1 MSTVAFYDNY
11 APPVKDG
18 QYTVTVSQ
26 SLAADTTAVP
36 SAPQAPVS
44 QTFILRG
51 PRFVLDPADVQR
63 AFPADSSTGVF
74 DEFLPMLVLNSRSL
88 PWEREMDVTGE
99 VASTLYPWMAL
110 LTFDASELLVPGG
123 GTPPPAGSQQSP
135 TRAAAMSLHDVMNPP
150 AGTLGPSLTLEDDE
164 DPTTQCN
171 VIEMTTA
178 TFEGLLGGVDDLRM
192 LAHVREV
199 TTDSKESSVAAQT
212 WFSTVIANRFALP
225 PEGGAASRANV
236 VHLVS
241 IEGFDKYLGAGAP
254 SVPAGTERVR
264 MISLYAWAFTTLP
277 DPVENFQQLSL
288 NLISRASDAGSG
300 LLMRI
305 PPPAWAQSVAAPD
318 PATAMAVERI
328 QDGYTALSYRTQSG
342 GETFGW
348 YRGPFSPVPVT
359 EFMGNAPPNTPAN
372 PKAPTSASD
381 ALIYDQ
387 VNGLFDTS
395 YAVAFQTGRSLALAS
410 LPFATALLQYRRES
424 HTLLDQL
431 LELMRDPLLSRKL
444 AADGI
449 LDATTGS
456 LTPAG
461 VTDLAEL
468 LAGGLTPN
476 AMVDVMATALIDG
489 IAAQVG
495 VSGGFSA
502 ADAQQQPSDPPTP
515 PPAQS
520 IPAELSALMQDPSVT
535 DLLLQLS
542 GLQTGTPGSGTF
554 QAAALPD
561 LIVEWLAQTAL
572 LHGVPFSN
580 LVPDERMLPAESIRF
595 FYLDPNWI
603 DAVID
608 GALSAGIQSSRD
620 SQFTQILRDPLHDA
634 VDGAILEVRNKL
646 RAVPSGGPA
655 PALGTRAGFVLRSAL
670 VEGWPGLEIRAWS
683 SADST
688 TPMKPL
694 RLDRVA
700 PGVMIAI
707 YPDTPV
713 KVELNEP
720 SEGLVFGMEDAGIG
734 LRYLPGTTGETP
746 GNEGQLLPGPHDEG
760 VWLAPAVIAG
770 LRRPGLD
777 LGPIQIAGSGGL
789 AAALQKLLPG
799 ETEALGPAALA
810 VQMVKVPEQMLFC
823 PKLPPPKL
831 TQLRPSPS

>member
-1 MSTVAFYDNY
+1 MSTVAFYDNW

-18 QYTVTVSQ
+18 QFTVTVSQ
-26 SLAADTTAVP
+26 SLTADTTSVP
-36 SAPQAPVS
+36 SAPQPPVS

-51 PRFVLDPADVQR
+51 PRFVVDPADVQR

-74 DEFLPMLVLNSRSL
+74 DEFLPMIVLNSRSL

-99 VASTLYPWMAL
+99 VASTLYPWVAL
-110 LTFDASELLVPGG
+110 LVFDASELLVPGG
-123 GTPPPAGSQQSP
+123 GDPPPAGSQQSP

-150 AGTLGPSLTLEDDE
+150 AGTLGPTLTLEDDE
-164 DPTTQCN
+164 DPTKIQCN
-171 VIEMTTA
+171 VIEMASA

-199 TTDSKESSVAAQT
+199 TTESKESSVAAQT

-225 PEGGAASRANV
+225 PKGGAASRANV

-241 IEGFDKYLGAGAP
+241 LEGFDTHLGAAAP
-254 SVPAGTERVR
+254 TVPGGIDRVR

-277 DPVENFQQLSL
+277 DPAENFEQLSL
-288 NLISRASDAGSG
+288 NLISPASDGGSG

-305 PPPAWAQSVAAPD
+305 PPPAWAESVAAPD
-318 PATAMAVERI
+318 AATAMAVQRI

-359 EFMGNAPPNTPAN
+359 EFMGNAPPGTPAN
-372 PKAPTSASD
+372 PEAPTSASD

-410 LPFATALLQYRRES
+410 LPFATALLQYRRDS

-431 LELMRDPLLSRKL
+431 LELMRDPLLAPKL
-444 AADGI
+444 VADGI
-449 LDATTGS
+449 LDQTGS
-456 LTPAG
+456 LTPTG

-468 LAGGLTPN
+468 LATGVTPY
-476 AMVDVMATALIDG
+476 AMVDVLATALIDG
-489 IAAQVG
+489 IASQVG

-502 ADAQQQPSDPPTP
+502 ADAQQQPADPPTP
-515 PPAQS
+515 APLN

-542 GLQTGTPGSGTF
+542 GLQKGTPGSGTF
-554 QAAALPD
+554 EASILPD

-572 LHGVPFSN
+572 LDGVPFSN
-580 LVPDERMLPAESIRF
+580 LVPDERMLPVESIRF

-603 DAVID
+603 DALID

-620 SQFTQILRDPLHDA
+620 SLLTQILRDPLHDA
-634 VDGAILEVRNKL
+634 VDAAIVEVRDKL

-655 PALGTRAGFVLRSAL
+655 PALGRIAGFVLRSAL
-670 VEGWPGLEIRAWS
+670 VEGWPGLEIRGWS
-683 SADST
+683 SADSAD
-688 TPMKPL
+688 PMKPL

-720 SEGLVFGMEDAGIG
+720 SEGLVFGQEDDGIG

-746 GNEGQLLPGPHDEG
+746 GNEGQLLPGPDGKG
-760 VWLAPAVIAG
+760 VWLAPAAIAA

-777 LGPIQIAGSGGL
+777 MGPIQIAGGGL
-789 AAALQKLLPG
+789 AGALQALLPG
-799 ETEALGPAALA
+799 ETETLGPAALA
-810 VQMVKVPEQMLFC
+810 VQMVKAPEQMLFC
-823 PKLPPPKL
+823 PELS
-831 TQLRPSPS
+831 RS

>member
-1 MSTVAFYDNY
+1 MSTVAFYDNW

-18 QYTVTVSQ
+18 QYTVTVAQ
-26 SLAADTTAVP
+26 SLTADTTSVP

-51 PRFVLDPADVQR
+51 PRFVIDPGDVQR

-74 DEFLPMLVLNSRSL
+74 DEFLPMVVLKGASL

-99 VASTLYPWMAL
+99 VAPALYPWVAL
-110 LTFDASELLVPGG
+110 LVFDASELLVPGG
-123 GTPPPAGSQQSP
+123 GDPPPAGSQQSP
-135 TRAAAMSLHDVMNPP
+135 TRAAAMSLHEVMNPP

-164 DPTTQCN
+164 DPAQIRCN
-171 VIEMTTA
+171 AIEMASA

-199 TTDSKESSVAAQT
+199 TTESKESSAAAQT

-236 VHLVS
+236 AHLVS
-241 IEGFDKYLGAGAP
+241 LEGFDTHLGASGP
-254 SVPAGTERVR
+254 SVPAGTDRVR
-264 MISLYAWAFTTLP
+264 MISLHAWAFTTLP
-277 DPVENFQQLSL
+277 DPAENFEQLSL
-288 NLISRASDAGSG
+288 NLISPASDGGSG

-305 PPPAWAQSVAAPD
+305 PPPPWAQSVGAPD
-318 PATAMAVERI
+318 AATAMAVQRI

-359 EFMGNAPPNTPAN
+359 EFMGNAPPGTPAN
-372 PKAPTSASD
+372 PEAPASASD

-410 LPFATALLQYRRES
+410 LPFATALLQCRRDS
-424 HTLLDQL
+424 HALLDQL
-431 LELMRDPLLSRKL
+431 LELMRDPVLSRKL
-444 AADGI
+444 VADGI
-449 LDATTGS
+449 LDSTTGS

-461 VTDLAEL
+461 VSDLAAL
-468 LAGGLTPN
+468 LATGVTPH
-476 AMVDVMATALIDG
+476 AMVDALATALIDG

-502 ADAQQQPSDPPTP
+502 ADAQQQPADPPTP
-515 PPAQS
+515 APPN
-520 IPAELSALMQDPSVT
+520 IPAELTALMQDPSVT

-554 QAAALPD
+554 EAAILPD

-572 LHGVPFSN
+572 LGGVPFSN
-580 LVPDERMLPAESIRF
+580 LVPDERMLPVESIRF
-595 FYLDPNWI
+595 FYVDPNWI
-603 DAVID
+603 DALID

-620 SQFTQILRDPLHDA
+620 SLLTQILRDPLHDA
-634 VDGAILEVRNKL
+634 VDEAIVEVRDKL
-646 RAVPSGGPA
+646 RAVPSGGSA
-655 PALGTRAGFVLRSAL
+655 PALGTMAGFVLRSAL

-683 SADST
+683 NADGVD
-688 TPMKPL
+688 PMKPL

-720 SEGLVFGMEDAGIG
+720 SEGLVFGMEDKGVG

-746 GNEGQLLPGPHDEG
+746 GKEGQLLPGPDKKG
-760 VWLAPAVIAG
+760 VWLAPAAIAA

-777 LGPIQIAGSGGL
+777 LGPIRIARSGGL
-789 AAALQKLLPG
+789 AAALQALLPG
-799 ETEALGPAALA
+799 ETGTLGPAALA

-823 PKLPPPKL
+823 PKL
-831 TQLRPSPS
+831 SGS